1 MPHPYAQDLPASPDP
16 EQQKKRAKDLLKA
29 LRAGA
34 ADAIARFRYSHPR
47 LVHRP
52 DAELVAAAKLSD
64 AQWVVAREYGFASW
78 PRLQA
83 HLAGE
88 APEIARPFE
97 VELQYYRDRAAGI
110 RSNHRTGEAGSL
122 RLVQRFHPHFAAAS
136 EAWIRGADLSQ
147 EDAELVVAR
156 SHGFDDWDRFAERIE
171 AMRAGRA
178 EEPFRTAFEAIRS
191 DDRAALA
198 AVLAAHPGLV
208 NARGTNGNRLLMLAI
223 SMNRL
228 VLAGD
233 LLDAGADPNLANDK
247 GWGPLHDIAYGG
259 GRGDREARLALL
271 DRLIAAGGPV
281 EAEAYG
287 DGGTPLAVALF
298 WGHGTAAER
307 LAAEVVAPLNLR
319 IAAGLGRMDLIALF
333 FDAGGR
339 LRPEAGHHRGFYRP
353 HSGFPEW
360 HMTGE
365 PQEVLD
371 EALTWAARSGR
382 IEAMAALLARGADI
396 DGAPHNGAAL
406 HWALLSHR
414 AEAVDWLIGLGADV
428 SRRVAWGDTA
438 DVTPLH
444 MAAGWAN
451 DPRAARL
458 LLDHGADTTIRDRA
472 YGSTPLGWAEHFD
485 HPEVAAVLKDKNES
499 PAEAGPEN
507 G

>member
-1 MPHPYAQDLPASPDP
+1 MPHPYAQDLPVSSDP
-16 EQQKKRAKDLLKA
+16 AQQRKRAKDLLKA

-34 ADAIARFRYSHPR
+34 PEAIARVRYSHPR
-47 LVHRP
+47 LAHRP

-78 PRLQA
+78 PKLQA

-88 APEIARPFE
+88 PPEIARPFE
-97 VELQYYRDRAAGI
+97 TDLQYYRDRAAGI
-110 RSNHRTGEAGSL
+110 RSNHRIGEAGSL
-122 RLVQRFHPHFAAAS
+122 RLVQRFHPRFATAS
-136 EAWIRGADLSQ
+136 EAEIRGADLSQ

-156 SHGFDDWDRFAERIE
+156 SHGFDDWDAFAGRIE

-178 EEPFRTAFEAIRS
+178 EEPFRTAFEAIRG
-191 DDRAALA
+191 DHRAALA
-198 AVLAAHPGLV
+198 AVLSVHPGLV

-228 VLAGD
+228 ALAGD

-247 GWGPLHDIAYGG
+247 GWGPLHDVAYGG
-259 GRGDREARLALL
+259 GRGDREVRLALL
-271 DRLIAAGGPV
+271 NRLIAAGGLV
-281 EAEAYG
+281 EADAYG

-298 WGHGTAAER
+298 WGHTAMAER

-319 IAAGLGRMDLIALF
+319 IAAGLGRLDLIALF
-333 FDAGGR
+333 FEADGT
-339 LRPEAGHHRGFYRP
+339 LPPEAGFHRGFYRP

-360 HMTGE
+360 HMTGA

-414 AEAVDWLIGLGADV
+414 AEAVDWLIGQGADID
-428 SRRVAWGDTA
+428 RRAAWGDTA

-458 LLDHGADTTIRDRA
+458 LLRRGADPTIRDRT
-472 YGSTPLGWAEHFD
+472 YDSTPLGWAEHFG
-485 HPEVAAVLKDKNES
+485 HPGVAAVLKGKNES
-499 PAEAGPEN
+499 PAEAGLEN

>member
-16 EQQKKRAKDLLKA
+16 EQQRKRAKDLLKA
-29 LRAGA
+29 LRAGEA
-34 ADAIARFRYSHPR
+34 GAVARFRYSHPR
-47 LVHRP
+47 LAHRP
-52 DAELVAAAKLSD
+52 DAELIAAAKLSD
-64 AQWVVAREYGFASW
+64 AQWVIAREYGFASW

-88 APEIARPFE
+88 PPEIARPFE

-122 RLVQRFHPHFAAAS
+122 RLVQRFHPRFAAVS
-136 EAWIRGADLSQ
+136 EAEIRAADLRQ

-156 SHGFDDWDRFAERIE
+156 SHGFADWDSFAGRIE
-171 AMRAGRA
+171 AMKAGRA
-178 EEPFRTAFEAIRS
+178 EEPFRTAFEAIRG
-191 DDRAALA
+191 DDRAGLA

-208 NARGTNGNRLLMLAI
+208 NAKGTNGNRLLMLAI
-223 SMNRL
+223 SMDRL

-233 LLDAGADPNLANDK
+233 LLDAGADPALANDK
-247 GWGPLHDIAYGG
+247 GWAPLHDIAGG
-259 GRGDREARLALL
+259 GGDREARLALL

-298 WGHGTAAER
+298 WGHTAMAER
-307 LAAEVVAPLNLR
+307 LVAEVVAPLNLR
-319 IAAGLGRMDLIALF
+319 IAAGLGRMDLVALF
-333 FDAGGR
+333 FESDGT
-339 LRPEAGHHRGFYRP
+339 LRPEAGYHRGFYRP

-360 HMTGE
+360 HMTGA

-396 DGAPHNGAAL
+396 DGVPHNGAAL
-406 HWALLSHR
+406 HWALLAHR
-414 AEAVDWLIGLGADV
+414 VEAVEWLLGQGADA
-428 SRRVAWGDTA
+428 SRRAVWGDSA

-444 MAAGWAN
+444 MVAGWAN
-451 DPRAARL
+451 DPGAARL
-458 LLDHGADTTIRDRA
+458 LLQRGADPSVRDRT
-472 YGSTPLGWAEHFD
+472 YDSTPLGWAEHFG
-485 HPEVAAVLKDKNES
+485 HIEVAAVLKDDS
-499 PAEAGPEN
+499 RSEA
-507 G
+507 

>member
-16 EQQKKRAKDLLKA
+16 EQQRKRAKDLLKA

-34 ADAIARFRYSHPR
+34 AEAIARFRYSHPR
-47 LVHRP
+47 LAHRP
-52 DAELVAAAKLSD
+52 DAELAAAAKLSD

-122 RLVQRFHPHFAAAS
+122 RLVQRFHPRFAAAS
-136 EAWIRGADLSQ
+136 EAEIRAAALSQ

-156 SHGFDDWDRFAERIE
+156 SHGFDDWDGFAGRIE
-171 AMRAGRA
+171 AMQAGRA
-178 EEPFRTAFEAIRS
+178 EEPFRIAFEAIRG

-271 DRLIAAGGPV
+271 DRLIAAGGLV

-298 WGHGTAAER
+298 WGHGTVAER

-333 FDAGGR
+333 FDADGR

-360 HMTGE
+360 HMTGR
-365 PQEVLD
+365 
-371 EALTWAARSGR
+371 AAGG
-382 IEAMAALLARGADI
+382 AGRGADLGRAQRPDRG
-396 DGAPHNGAAL
+396 DGGAAGPRRR
-406 HWALLSHR
+406 HRRCPAQRRRAALGAGVPSRGGGGLADR
-414 AEAVDWLIGLGADV
+414 AGRRCQPARGLGRH
-428 SRRVAWGDTA
+428 RRRHPAAHGGRLGQRPPRRPPAAAARGRPDHPRPDLRQHPA
-438 DVTPLH
+438 RLGRAFRPSGGRGG
-444 MAAGWAN
+444 AAGQKRK
-451 DPRAARL
+451 PRRS
-458 LLDHGADTTIRDRA
+458 GA
-472 YGSTPLGWAEHFD
+472 
-485 HPEVAAVLKDKNES
+485 
-499 PAEAGPEN
+499 
-507 G
+507 

>member
-29 LRAGA
+29 LRAGEA
-34 ADAIARFRYSHPR
+34 EAIARFRYGHPR
-47 LVHRP
+47 LAHRP
-52 DAELVAAAKLSD
+52 DAELVAMAKLSD
-64 AQWVVAREYGFASW
+64 AQWVIAREYGFASW
-78 PRLQA
+78 PKLQA
-83 HLAGE
+83 HLAGGL
-88 APEIARPFE
+88 PEIARPFE

-122 RLVQRFHPHFAAAS
+122 RLVQRFHPRFAAAS
-136 EAWIRGADLSQ
+136 EAEIRGVELSQ
-147 EDAELVVAR
+147 QDAELVVAR
-156 SHGFDDWDRFAERIE
+156 SHGFDDWAGFAGRIE

-178 EEPFRTAFEAIRS
+178 EEPFRTAFEAIRG
-191 DDRAALA
+191 DDRTALA

-228 VLAGD
+228 ALAGD
-233 LLDAGADPNLANDK
+233 LLDAGADRALTNDK
-247 GWGPLHDIAYGG
+247 GWGPLHDIAGAG

-271 DRLIAAGGPV
+271 DRLVAAGGPV

-298 WGHGTAAER
+298 WGHGTIAER
-307 LAAEVVAPLNLR
+307 LAAEVVVPLNLR

-360 HMTGE
+360 HMTDS
-365 PQEVLD
+365 PQEILD

-382 IEAMAALLARGADI
+382 IEAMATLLACGADI

-414 AEAVDWLIGLGADV
+414 AEAVDWLIGQGADV
-428 SRRVAWGDTA
+428 SRGVAWGDTA

-444 MAAGWAN
+444 MVAGWAN
-451 DPRAARL
+451 DPRVARL
-458 LLDHGADTTIRDRA
+458 LLDHGADPSIRDRTYA
-472 YGSTPLGWAEHFD
+472 STPLGWAEHFG
-485 HPEVAAVLKDKNES
+485 HPEVAAVLKGDSEG
-499 PAEAGPEN
+499 EAGA
-507 G
+507 

>member
-1 MPHPYAQDLPASPDP
+1 MPHPYARDLPASPDP
-16 EQQKKRAKDLLKA
+16 AQQRKRAKDLLKA

-34 ADAIARFRYSHPR
+34 AEAIARFRYSHPR
-47 LVHRP
+47 LAHRL
-52 DAELVAAAKLSD
+52 DAELIAAAKLSD

-78 PRLQA
+78 PKLQA

-97 VELQYYRDRAAGI
+97 TELQYYRDRAAGI

-122 RLVQRFHPHFAAAS
+122 RLVQRFHPRFATAS
-136 EAWIRGADLSQ
+136 EAEIRATALSQ

-156 SHGFDDWDRFAERIE
+156 SHGFDDWDGFAGRIE
-171 AMRAGRA
+171 AMQAGRV
-178 EEPFRTAFEAIRS
+178 EEPFRTAFEAIRG

-228 VLAGD
+228 ALAGD

-247 GWGPLHDIAYGG
+247 GWGSLHDIAYGG
-259 GRGDREARLALL
+259 DRGDREARLALL
-271 DRLIAAGGPV
+271 DRLIAAGGLV

-298 WGHGTAAER
+298 WGHTAMAER

-319 IAAGLGRMDLIALF
+319 IAAGLGRLDLVGLF
-333 FDAGGR
+333 FETDGT
-339 LRPEAGHHRGFYRP
+339 LQPEAGFHRGFYRP

-360 HMTGE
+360 HMTGA

-382 IEAMAALLARGADI
+382 IEAMATLLARGADI

-414 AEAVDWLIGLGADV
+414 MEAVNWLIGQGADV

-451 DPRAARL
+451 DPHAARL
-458 LLDHGADTTIRDRA
+458 LLRHGADPTIRDRT
-472 YGSTPLGWAEHFD
+472 YDSTPLGWAEHFG
-485 HPEVAAVLKDKNES
+485 HPEVAAALKGENES

>member
-29 LRAGA
+29 LRAG
-34 ADAIARFRYSHPR
+34 DAEALARFRYSHPR
-47 LVHRP
+47 LAHRP
-52 DAELVAAAKLSD
+52 DAELVAAAQLSD

-78 PRLQA
+78 PKLQA
-83 HLAGE
+83 HLAGGP
-88 APEIARPFE
+88 PEIARPFE

-110 RSNHRTGEAGSL
+110 RSNHRTGEAGSI
-122 RLVQRFHPHFAAAS
+122 RLVQRFHPRFAAAS
-136 EAWIRGADLSQ
+136 ETEIRAAELSQ
-147 EDAELVVAR
+147 ADAELIVAR
-156 SHGFDDWDRFAERIE
+156 SHGFDDWAAFAERIR
-171 AMRAGRA
+171 AMKDGRA
-178 EEPFRTAFEAIRS
+178 EEPFRAAFEAIRG
-191 DDRAALA
+191 DDRSALA
-198 AVLAAHPGLV
+198 AVLAANPGLV
-208 NARGTNGNRLLMLAI
+208 DAKGTNGNRLLMLAI

-233 LLDAGADPNLANDK
+233 LLDAGADPALTNDK

-259 GRGDREARLALL
+259 GRGDLEARLPLL
-271 DRLIAAGGPV
+271 ERLIAAGAPV

-298 WGHGTAAER
+298 WGHITVAER
-307 LAAEVVAPLNLR
+307 LAAEVAVPLNLR
-319 IAAGLGRMDLIALF
+319 IAAGLGRLDLIALF
-333 FDAGGR
+333 FDADGR

-360 HMTGE
+360 HMAGA

-406 HWALLSHR
+406 HWALLAHR
-414 AEAVDWLIGLGADV
+414 AEAADWLVGHGADV
-428 SRRVAWGDTA
+428 NRRVAWGDTA

-444 MAAGWAN
+444 MVAGWAN
-451 DPRAARL
+451 DPRGARL
-458 LLDHGADTTIRDRA
+458 LLRHGADPAIRDRT
-472 YGSTPLGWAEHFD
+472 YGSTPLGWAEHFG
-485 HPEVAAVLKDKNES
+485 HPEVAAVLRGES
-499 PAEAGPEN
+499 EAEAG

>member
-29 LRAGA
+29 LRAGSA
-34 ADAIARFRYSHPR
+34 EALARIRYSHPR
-47 LVHRP
+47 LAHRG
-52 DAELVAAAKLSD
+52 DAEITAAAKLSD
-64 AQWVVAREYGFASW
+64 AQWVIAREYGFASW
-78 PRLQA
+78 PKLQA
-83 HLAGE
+83 HLAGSP
-88 APEIARPFE
+88 PEIARPFE
-97 VELQYYRDRAAGI
+97 TELQYYRDRAAGI

-122 RLVQRFHPHFAAAS
+122 RLVQRFHPRFAAVS
-136 EAWIRGADLSQ
+136 EAEIRAAELS
-147 EDAELVVAR
+147 EADAELIVAR
-156 SHGFDDWDRFAERIE
+156 AHGFADWAGFANRIE
-171 AMRAGRA
+171 AIKAGRA

-198 AVLAAHPGLV
+198 AVLAAHPDLV
-208 NARGTNGNRLLMLAI
+208 NTRGTNGNRLLMLAI

-228 VLAGD
+228 DQAND

-271 DRLIAAGGPV
+271 DRLIAAGGSV

-287 DGGTPLAVALF
+287 GGGTSLAVALF
-298 WGHGTAAER
+298 WGHTVMAER
-307 LAAEVVAPLNLR
+307 LATEVVAPLNLR
-319 IAAGLGRMDLIALF
+319 IAAGLGRIDLIDLF
-333 FDAGGR
+333 FDGTGA

-360 HMTGE
+360 HMTDA
-365 PQEVLD
+365 PQEILD

-396 DGAPHNGAAL
+396 DAAPHNGAAL

-414 AEAVDWLIGLGADV
+414 AETVEWLVGQGADID
-428 SRRVAWGDTA
+428 RRVAWGDTA

-451 DPRAARL
+451 DLRGARL
-458 LLDHGADTTIRDRA
+458 LLARGADPAVRDRT
-472 YGSTPLGWAEHFD
+472 YDSTPLGWAEHFG
-485 HPEVAAVLKDKNES
+485 HPEIAALLKGET
-499 PAEAGPEN
+499 PV
-507 G
+507 

>member
-16 EQQKKRAKDLLKA
+16 AQQRKRAKDLLKA

-34 ADAIARFRYSHPR
+34 AEAIARFRYSHPR
-47 LVHRP
+47 LAHRP

-78 PRLQA
+78 PKLQA

-88 APEIARPFE
+88 PPEIARPFE

-122 RLVQRFHPHFAAAS
+122 RLVQRFHPRFAAAS
-136 EAWIRGADLSQ
+136 EAEIRAADLSQ
-147 EDAELVVAR
+147 EDAELVVAC
-156 SHGFDDWDRFAERIE
+156 SHGFDDWDGFASRIE
-171 AMRAGRA
+171 AMQAGRV
-178 EEPFRTAFEAIRS
+178 EEPFRTAFEAIRG
-191 DDRAALA
+191 DDRATLA

-233 LLDAGADPNLANDK
+233 LLDAGADPTLANDK

-259 GRGDREARLALL
+259 DREARLALL
-271 DRLIAAGGPV
+271 GRMIAAGGLV

-298 WGHGTAAER
+298 WGHTAMAER

-319 IAAGLGRMDLIALF
+319 IAAGFGRLDLVGLF
-333 FDAGGR
+333 FEADGT
-339 LRPEAGHHRGFYRP
+339 LRPEAGFHRGFYRP

-360 HMTGE
+360 HMTGA

-414 AEAVDWLIGLGADV
+414 VEAVDWLLGQGADV

-458 LLDHGADTTIRDRA
+458 LLRHGADPTVLDRT
-472 YGSTPLGWAEHFD
+472 YKSTPLGWAEHFG
-485 HPEVAAVLKDKNES
+485 HPEVAAVLKGENES
-499 PAEAGPEN
+499 PAEAGLET

>member
-1 MPHPYAQDLPASPDP
+1 MPHPYARDLPASPDP

-29 LRAGA
+29 LRAGEA
-34 ADAIARFRYSHPR
+34 EAIARFRYSHPR
-47 LVHRP
+47 LAHHP
-52 DAELVAAAKLSD
+52 DSELAAAAKLSD

-88 APEIARPFE
+88 PPEIARPFE
-97 VELQYYRDRAAGI
+97 IELQYYRDRAAGI

-122 RLVQRFHPHFAAAS
+122 RLVQRVHPRFAAAS
-136 EAWIRGADLSQ
+136 EAEIRAAELSQ
-147 EDAELVVAR
+147 ADAELIVAR
-156 SHGFDDWDRFAERIE
+156 SHGFDDWDGFAERIA
-171 AMRAGRA
+171 AMRAGRV
-178 EEPFRTAFEAIRS
+178 EEPFRTAFEAIRG

-198 AVLAAHPGLV
+198 EVLSSHPGLV

-233 LLDAGADPNLANDK
+233 LLDAGADPSLTNDK
-247 GWGPLHDIAYGG
+247 GWGPLHDVAYGG

-298 WGHGTAAER
+298 WGHGTVAER

-319 IAAGLGRMDLIALF
+319 IAAGLGRMDLVALF
-333 FDAGGR
+333 FGADGR

-360 HMTGE
+360 RMTGE
-365 PQEVLD
+365 PQEILD

-382 IEAMAALLARGADI
+382 IEAMSALLARGADI

-414 AEAVDWLIGLGADV
+414 AEAVEWLIGQGADV
-428 SRRVAWGDTA
+428 DRRVVWGDTA

-444 MAAGWAN
+444 MAAGWAD
-451 DPRAARL
+451 DPRGARL
-458 LLDHGADTTIRDRA
+458 LLRHGADPALRDRT
-472 YGSTPLGWAEHFD
+472 YQSTPLGWAEHFG
-485 HPEVAAVLKDKNES
+485 HPEVAAVLKGES
-499 PAEAGPEN
+499 EGDAGA
-507 G
+507 

>member
-1 MPHPYAQDLPASPDP
+1 M
-16 EQQKKRAKDLLKA
+16 
-29 LRAGA
+29 
-34 ADAIARFRYSHPR
+34 
-47 LVHRP
+47 
-52 DAELVAAAKLSD
+52 
-64 AQWVVAREYGFASW
+64 
-78 PRLQA
+78 
-83 HLAGE
+83 AGE
-88 APEIARPFE
+88 PPEIARPFE

-122 RLVQRFHPHFAAAS
+122 RLVQRFHPRFAAAS
-136 EAWIRGADLSQ
+136 EAGIRAAALSQ

-156 SHGFDDWDRFAERIE
+156 SHGFDDWDGFAGRIE

-178 EEPFRTAFEAIRS
+178 EEPFRTAFEAIRG

-223 SMNRL
+223 SMNRPA
-228 VLAGD
+228 LAGD
-233 LLDAGADPNLANDK
+233 LLDAGADPTLANDK

-298 WGHGTAAER
+298 WGHTAVAER

-319 IAAGLGRMDLIALF
+319 IAAGLGRMDLVELF
-333 FDAGGR
+333 FDPGGT
-339 LRPEAGHHRGFYRP
+339 LRSEAGHHRGFYRP

-360 HMTGE
+360 HMTDM
-365 PQEVLD
+365 PQEILD

-406 HWALLSHR
+406 HWALLAHQ
-414 AEAVDWLIGLGADV
+414 AEAVEWLIGQDADIDRSV
-428 SRRVAWGDTA
+428 VWGDTA

-451 DPRAARL
+451 DPRGARL
-458 LLDHGADTTIRDRA
+458 LLLHGADPAIRDRT
-472 YGSTPLGWAEHFD
+472 YQSTPLGWAEHFG
-485 HPEVAAVLKDKNES
+485 HPEVAAVLKGES
-499 PAEAGPEN
+499 EGEAGA
-507 G
+507 